1 MPRHP
6 ASFTKPNM
14 AVCCTRNSATVSN
27 GGAGGNGRWTK
38 TTIDGFGRPVKAET
52 GYGTTVV
59 STVDTEYEPC
69 ACSPLGKVKR
79 VSRPY
84 AAGGTVYWTTYA
96 YDALGRTL
104 TVTLPGN
111 MGTTAYLYEGEKV
124 KATDAAGKWKR
135 FTMNALGQIVQVNEP
150 NPAGGAE
157 LTAVYTYDAW
167 GNLSGVSMTRGP
179 VTQTRTFHYN
189 ADGTLQSSVLP
200 ENGTTSYTYNGDKTP
215 ASKVDAKGQKTTYSY
230 DAYKRLV
237 QVRRHPD
244 GFTEDTLQRVNHY
257 YDSNPFDGA
266 FTQNGAGRRVAAE
279 YWVKRTRKS
288 NGTAIPGHFVEMY
301 SYTAGG
307 LMTKKRMAIELENAA
322 DGSVQSNYAEA
333 QYAYDS
339 EGRRTQMAYPKGR
352 WRDLGSEGQ
361 PWIQDPGRT
370 LDYTYDAMGRLH
382 TMAEP
387 YPAVTWVNGVTYN
400 AAGQATQIG
409 GETRTYNIIGQL
421 TRITYGSNFDERYD
435 YHATARTGPRRS
447 PAPLC
452 AHQEESAT
460 GGSPGRRTCCRAK
473 RCCTLTTRCSGWLR
487 PSR

>member
-1 MPRHP
+1 M
-6 ASFTKPNM
+6 
-14 AVCCTRNSATVSN
+14 
-27 GGAGGNGRWTK
+27 GGENRWRRWIK
-38 TTIDGFGRPVKAET
+38 FRRLH
-52 GYGTTVV
+52 
-59 STVDTEYEPC
+59 
-69 ACSPLGKVKR
+69 SP
-79 VSRPY
+79 
-84 AAGGTVYWTTYA
+84 
-96 YDALGRTL
+96 
-104 TVTLPGN
+104 
-111 MGTTAYLYEGEKV
+111 
-124 KATDAAGKWKR
+124 
-135 FTMNALGQIVQVNEP
+135 
-150 NPAGGAE
+150 
-157 LTAVYTYDAW
+157 
-167 GNLSGVSMTRGP
+167 
-179 VTQTRTFHYN
+179 
-189 ADGTLQSSVLP
+189 
-200 ENGTTSYTYNGDKTP
+200 
-215 ASKVDAKGQKTTYSY
+215 
-230 DAYKRLV
+230 
-237 QVRRHPD
+237 
-244 GFTEDTLQRVNHY
+244 
-257 YDSNPFDGA
+257 
-266 FTQNGAGRRVAAE
+266 
-279 YWVKRTRKS
+279 
-288 NGTAIPGHFVEMY
+288 PGHFVEMY

-339 EGRRTQMAYPKGR
+339 EGRRTQMTYPRGR